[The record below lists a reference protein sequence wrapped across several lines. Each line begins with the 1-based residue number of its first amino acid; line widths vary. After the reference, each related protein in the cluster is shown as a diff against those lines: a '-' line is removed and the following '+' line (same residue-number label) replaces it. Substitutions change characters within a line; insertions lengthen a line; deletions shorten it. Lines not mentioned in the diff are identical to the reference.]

1 MSLSKLFDVKHQL
14 TFYGAY
20 HSNKWNVLIHVTC
33 VPLIL
38 WSAQVFLSAA
48 PTPSWFPNYT
58 HIFNEYASFEWT
70 WATILAIIYQAYYFA
85 LEPVAATIYLPQ
97 MVAMLLTAT
106 SYAHRDHGQRNAL
119 YLHICSWIMQFIGHG
134 VAEGRSPALL
144 DNIVGAVALAPFF
157 VHLEVLFF
165 LGYRKKFHKEL
176 INSIGVEIAK
186 FRKVQGDKTRADK
199 KDL

>member
-20 HSNKWNVLIHVTC
+20 HNNKWNVLIHVTC
-33 VPLIL
+33 VPLLL
-38 WSAQVFLSAA
+38 WSSQVFLSAA

-58 HIFNEYASFEWT
+58 LIFNEYASFEWT
-70 WATILAIIYQAYYFA
+70 WATVLSILYQAYYFA
-85 LEPVAATIYLPQ
+85 LEPVAASIYLPQ
-97 MVAMLLTAT
+97 FVVMLLSAT
-106 SYAHRDHGQRNAL
+106 SYAHREYGQRNAL
-119 YLHICSWIMQFIGHG
+119 LLHIFAWIMQFIGHG

-144 DNIVGAVALAPFF
+144 DNIVGAAVLAPFF

-165 LGYRKKFHKEL
+165 LGYRKDFHKEL
-176 INSIGVEIAK
+176 KNSIGIAIAG
-186 FRKVQGDKTRADK
+186 FRKAQGDKARAAK